1 MSSLKPQD
9 ITITTPRGKRER
21 IYRHYSKVLAMILNY
36 LEVPD
41 SVHEWIQALIITAG
55 FPDTDE
61 WIPLLDGKVADSV
74 SCGQIQSDKAVERF
88 RKQRDRLE
96 EWQGILENPTVVEIR
111 SDFDHKTKHRTYSYQ
126 LPICALV
133 RETVAACPVG
143 AKDSK
148 LQIAAKTTARNFL
161 AAQALHPKPLR
172 HKRIQSAVSNLK
184 RGLTL
189 LTDGYEAE
197 IRSHGEPSADSLM
210 RATVAEALEGE
221 NGKSLKAILQILH
234 ELQPET
240 AGIFPT
246 TTSSNFAYI
255 GTEKSVSK
263 SAPLVAQV
271 AADRGDGRDEDREE
285 TAPLMFLNPD
295 DEGREEWEDELLLNP
310 CVSEEIEANFSEV
323 MDFFT
328 EMRESE
334 APTCIDPG
342 KAQAAL
348 DAFLSVELHPDQVLF
363 LDDADDTAKP
373 DSRRVTPEKLTANL
387 RTWIAEAE
395 ERRRSFIVRVRGA
408 FVQVDDCD
416 ERSRE
421 FLEPLAF
428 VTLETSPA
436 NYQAWIAVEG
446 NHDRDDL
453 DQLRRRILL
462 GLAQKGMK
470 GNGGSYGALRWPG
483 SLNFKPERRGPA
495 GAPAVK
501 LITTQPGVTVSLRE
515 LGSFGLLPELPP
527 MDFTELPAESFQG
540 PQRWPSYE
548 IALTTKKRVVID
560 GIVHWIPRTRS
571 DADASFVALSLDR
584 GFSESQIVA
593 KLMQLSGKAQE
604 KGQGERYIKRTIQKV
619 RRDCAEWLSR
629 SKK

>member
-74 SCGQIQSDKAVERF
+74 SCGPIQSDKAVERF

-133 RETVAACPVG
+133 REVVAACPVG

-148 LQIAAKTTARNFL
+148 LQIAAKTAARNFL

-197 IRSHGEPSADSLM
+197 IRSHGEPSAGSLM

-234 ELQPET
+234 ELQSVT

-246 TTSSNFAYI
+246 TTSIPPADFAYTVPLGSISKTAFPQTQADAPVVFLETDPPEEGSHGDTEQDLTWPGI
-255 GTEKSVSK
+255 G
-263 SAPLVAQV
+263 
-271 AADRGDGRDEDREE
+271 D
-285 TAPLMFLNPD
+285 
-295 DEGREEWEDELLLNP
+295 
-310 CVSEEIEANFSEV
+310 EEIEANFEELENFFSEV
-323 MDFFT
+323 KAEPET
-328 EMRESE
+328 GNI
-334 APTCIDPG
+334 PTCVNPG
-342 KAQAAL
+342 EARAAL

-363 LDDADDTAKP
+363 LDDASDEAHSEK
-373 DSRRVTPEKLTANL
+373 VTPDKVVRNL
-387 RTWIAEAE
+387 DSWLSVASDRGQ
-395 ERRRSFIVRVRGA
+395 SFIVRVRGP
-408 FVQVDDCD
+408 FVQIDDCD

-428 VTLETSPA
+428 ATIETSPGSF
-436 NYQAWIAVEG
+436 QAWLAIDGAKDIQNV
-446 NHDRDDL
+446 
-453 DQLRRRILL
+453 RRRILR
-462 GLAQKGMK
+462 GLAGHGLQ
-470 GNGGSYGALRWPG
+470 GNGGSHGALRWPG
-483 SLNFKPERRGPA
+483 SFNFKPNRRGPA
-495 GAPAVK
+495 GSPVVR
-501 LITTQPGVTVSLRE
+501 LVSVQPGVTVSLDE
-515 LGSFGLLPELPP
+515 LAGFGLLPALPVSEIVTTATH
-527 MDFTELPAESFQG
+527 FKG
-540 PQRWPSYE
+540 RRWPDYQRCLSDMAARHADKDS
-548 IALTTKKRVVID
+548 I
-560 GIVHWIPRTRS
+560 RS
-571 DADASFVALSLDR
+571 EADAQFVALSLDR
-584 GFSESQIVA
+584 GFSESEIA
-593 KLMQLSGKAQE
+593 GKLLEISGKAQE
-604 KGQGERYIKRTIQKV
+604 RGQGEGYVLRTIRKV
-619 RRDCAEWLSR
+619 HSDMAAWLSR
-629 SKK
+629 PKK